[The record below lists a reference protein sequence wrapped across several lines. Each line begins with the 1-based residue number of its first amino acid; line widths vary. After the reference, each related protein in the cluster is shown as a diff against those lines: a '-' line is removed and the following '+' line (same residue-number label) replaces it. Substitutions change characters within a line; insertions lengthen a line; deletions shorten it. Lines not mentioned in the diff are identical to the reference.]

1 MDELQSLVPKS
12 DALEL
17 WKIFDTVYAH
27 LGRDLE
33 PLLKLID
40 RMHPRHNALKGRF
53 RELYPHRVRE
63 QQLVQLRHTIE
74 DESQR
79 KALGLLLNAHSVG
92 RLRDGIRSLF
102 GNGSEVSGVGAFT
115 NVVNAMGFKDGA
127 PNMEA
132 VVAGFGFGED
142 ELRELKALLESQ
154 ASQRDAVSDSL

>member
-1 MDELQSLVPKS
+1 MSQSLVPKS

-63 QQLVQLRHTIE
+63 QQLVQLHIRLRMNLK
-74 DESQR
+74 R

-92 RLRDGIRSLF
+92 DYVMVSVRSL
-102 GNGSEVSGVGAFT
+102 GTGPRYLG
-115 NVVNAMGFKDGA
+115 
-127 PNMEA
+127 
-132 VVAGFGFGED
+132 
-142 ELRELKALLESQ
+142 
-154 ASQRDAVSDSL
+154 